1 MQHVQVDFYYTTTK
15 NTKIPRQKKKK
26 THKSYILSQSPV
38 LCVSETWRP
47 HHFAAFFLF
56 KWAQLLPEA
65 WGPEQNLAW
74 TRMGESLVSGL
85 CVTNVRSCRRPRG
98 NATASH
104 DSSWPSSNHPTLHPM
119 SAPIASVKPPPTH
132 TTNQHSAQ
140 LVTSQCSQISW
151 DPIRACCWALTRERQ
166 VESNQ
171 ARGVEKWG
179 RERQTDTE
187 GKTQGDRGKKEEKKK
202 KEKNPRKIERY
213 TDEWRQSERK
223 RFRQRC
229 REEERFLTWPHLT

>member
-1 MQHVQVDFYYTTTK
+1 MTVIICSAVPDGQRVTSPRRKH
-15 NTKIPRQKKKK
+15 KICSMYKWTSTIQQPKTQRYLDKKKK
-26 THKSYILSQSPV
+26 PHKSYILSQSPV

-132 TTNQHSAQ
+132 TTNQHSWWHHSA
-140 LVTSQCSQISW
+140 V
-151 DPIRACCWALTRERQ
+151 
-166 VESNQ
+166 
-171 ARGVEKWG
+171 KF
-179 RERQTDTE
+179 
-187 GKTQGDRGKKEEKKK
+187 
-202 KEKNPRKIERY
+202 PRIQYVHVAE
-213 TDEWRQSERK
+213 
-223 RFRQRC
+223 
-229 REEERFLTWPHLT
+229 P